1 MGSAATDEGS
11 LASSLDC
18 FWSLTRLSNEAS
30 ESQKE
35 SSHEDLLGAPSGLQG
50 MPKNSRDA
58 LEAPSGLLDKAPGL
72 QGSKKGILLSTWK
85 AS

>member
-30 ESQKE
+30 ESQKK
-35 SSHEDLLGAPSGLQG
+35 SGHKDLLGAPSGLQG

-58 LEAPSGLLDKAPGL
+58 LEAPSGHLNKAPGL
-72 QGSKKGILLSTWK
+72 YGSKQSHLFEQLEDT
-85 AS
+85 